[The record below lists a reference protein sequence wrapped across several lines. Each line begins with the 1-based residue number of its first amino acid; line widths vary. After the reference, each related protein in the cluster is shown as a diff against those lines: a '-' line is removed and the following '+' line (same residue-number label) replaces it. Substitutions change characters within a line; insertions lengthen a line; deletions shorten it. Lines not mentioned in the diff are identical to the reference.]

1 MVYVGREIWIQLFPH
16 GLKKKPVARFWIYFE
31 GRFAHGSDTEY
42 EIKERIKKDSKIFEL
57 NNWKDGLVIYW
68 DKERFNRTKER
79 VVGRENKELSF
90 QNIYFE
96 MSLDF
101 KLDVSQAVG
110 TEMQI

>member
-1 MVYVGREIWIQLFPH
+1 M
-16 GLKKKPVARFWIYFE
+16 
-31 GRFAHGSDTEY
+31 
-42 EIKERIKKDSKIFEL
+42 
-57 NNWKDGLVIYW
+57 
-68 DKERFNRTKER
+68 KER
-79 VVGRENKELSF
+79 VAGRENKELSF